1 MSIRLR
7 LTLLYSL
14 ILALT
19 LVAFCVIIYVTQAQA
34 SLNSS
39 KKTLAVG
46 AEYLIEGPLTH
57 RPIGKMFKLPTPAK
71 LGTFL
76 QIRTLDGDVLNQ
88 SPQLDE
94 SLVLPLSETAL
105 QAARRGETW
114 VEITP
119 VDSERLL
126 IHNQP
131 FTAED
136 GTPLILQ
143 MAGSLAAQDQN
154 LNTLGQILSIGS
166 IVAVIVAFG
175 GGWLLAGVT
184 LRPINRLRQTAQTIG
199 TEQDFNRRVDHTGPN
214 DEIGQLATTF
224 NDMLAQLQAAYVQV
238 EETLQAQR
246 RLVADASHELRTP
259 LTTLRGNIG
268 LLQRQPPINKEDRTD
283 ILADMVDETERLM
296 RLVNDLLVL
305 ARADAGRPL
314 PQEPVA
320 LKPLLDDVYQQIKL
334 LAPHRTIHY
343 QPAANITVVGNNDA
357 LKQVLL
363 ILLDNAFKHTPP
375 EAGVSLTT
383 ALNNGHVAIEVAD
396 TGPGIS
402 PAHLP
407 HIFDRF
413 YRGDEARSGPGAGL
427 GLAIA
432 SELTQAQN
440 GTLTVQSQ
448 PGQGTTFTLTFPA
461 NLEAP
466 KGLRDL

>member
-19 LVAFCVIIYVTQAQA
+19 LVAFSLIIYVTQAQA

-88 SPQLDE
+88 SPPLDE
-94 SLVLPLSETAL
+94 SLVLPLSEEAL

-143 MAGSLAAQDQN
+143 LAGSLAGQDQN
-154 LNTLGQILSIGS
+154 LNTLGQILSMGS
-166 IVAVIVAFG
+166 IAAVIVAFG
-175 GGWLLAGVT
+175 GGWLLAGLT

-224 NDMLAQLQAAYVQV
+224 NDMLAQLQAAYMQV

-268 LLQRQPPINKEDRTD
+268 LLQRQPPVSGEDRAD

-314 PQEPVA
+314 RQEPVA
-320 LKPLLDDVYQQIKL
+320 LKPLLDDVYQQVKL
-334 LAPHRTIHY
+334 LAPHRTICY

-375 EAGVSLTT
+375 EASVTLTT
-383 ALNNGHVAIEVAD
+383 AVNNGHVTIKVAD
-396 TGPGIS
+396 DGPGIS

-432 SELTQAQN
+432 NELTQAQQ

-448 PGQGTTFTLTFPA
+448 PGQGTTFILTLPSHHS
-461 NLEAP
+461 EAE
-466 KGLRDL
+466 LAM

>member
-19 LVAFCVIIYVTQAQA
+19 LVAFSLIIYVTQAQA

-94 SLVLPLSETAL
+94 SLVLPLSEEAL

-143 MAGSLAAQDQN
+143 MAGSLAGQDQN

-166 IVAVIVAFG
+166 LAAVIVAFG
-175 GGWLLAGVT
+175 GGWLLAGLT

-224 NDMLAQLQAAYVQV
+224 NDMLAQLQAAYMQV

-268 LLQRQPPINKEDRTD
+268 LLQRQPPISGEDRTD

-314 PQEPVA
+314 LQEPVA

-334 LAPHRTIHY
+334 LAPHRTIRY
-343 QPAANITVVGNNDA
+343 QPAANTTVVGNNDA

-375 EAGVSLTT
+375 EASVTLTT
-383 ALNNGHVAIEVAD
+383 AVNNGHVTIKVAD
-396 TGPGIS
+396 DGPGIS

-432 SELTQAQN
+432 NELTQAQQ

-448 PGQGTTFTLTFPA
+448 PGQGTTFILTLPSHHS
-461 NLEAP
+461 EAE
-466 KGLRDL
+466 LAM

>member
-1 MSIRLR
+1 MSIRFR

-19 LVAFCVIIYVTQAQA
+19 LVAFSLIIYVTQARA
-34 SLNSS
+34 SLNSA

-46 AEYLIEGPLTH
+46 AEYLVDGPLTH
-57 RPIGKMFKLPTPAK
+57 RLIGKVFKLPAPARF
-71 LGTFL
+71 GTFL
-76 QIRTLDGDVLNQ
+76 QIRSLEGDVLNQ
-88 SPQLDE
+88 SPQLDDPP
-94 SLVLPLSETAL
+94 VLPLSGEAI

-143 MAGSLAAQDQN
+143 LAGSLAAQDQN
-154 LNTLGQILSIGS
+154 LNTLGQILIAGS
-166 IVAVIVAFG
+166 VVAVVVAFG
-175 GGWLLAGVT
+175 GGWLLAGLT

-199 TEQDFNRRVDHTGPN
+199 AEQDFNRRVDHTGPN

-224 NDMLAQLQAAYVQV
+224 NDMLARLQAAYLQV

-259 LTTLRGNIG
+259 LTTLRGNIS
-268 LLQRQPPINKEDRTD
+268 LLQRQPPISGEDRTD

-305 ARADAGRPL
+305 ARADAGRSL
-314 PQEPVA
+314 SQEPVS
-320 LKPLLDDVYQQIKL
+320 LKPLLDDVYQRVKL

-343 QPAANITVVGNNDA
+343 QPAADTSVMGNSDA

-363 ILLDNAFKHTPP
+363 ILLDNAFKHTPS
-375 EAGVSLTT
+375 EAAVTLTT
-383 ALNNGHVAIEVAD
+383 AVNNGHVAIAVAD
-396 TGPGIS
+396 DGPGIS

-407 HIFDRF
+407 HIFNRF
-413 YRGDEARSGPGAGL
+413 YRGDEARSGPGTGL

-432 SELTQAQN
+432 SKLTQAQN

-448 PGQGTTFTLTFPA
+448 PGQGATFTLTFPA
-461 NLEAP
+461 NLEDP
-466 KGLRDL
+466 KGLVDF